1 MESLTLARD
10 DEEIDW
16 IKVEK
21 KLSCIHTM
29 QIWGG
34 YN

>member
-21 KLSCIHTM
+21 NLSYIHTK

-34 YN
+34 YS